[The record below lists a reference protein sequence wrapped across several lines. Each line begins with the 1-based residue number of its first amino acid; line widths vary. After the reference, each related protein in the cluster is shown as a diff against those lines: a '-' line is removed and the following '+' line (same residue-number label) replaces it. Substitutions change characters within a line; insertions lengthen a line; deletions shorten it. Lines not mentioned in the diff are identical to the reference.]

1 MWALGRVLKWSILAQ
16 GRERLSLG
24 WSPGWGVL
32 SHSHCV
38 VSLWSAVD
46 HVVLEKTVREGSEK
60 GKRASSYH
68 ESGSLSAGP
77 GERF

>member
-16 GRERLSLG
+16 GGERLSLG
-24 WSPGWGVL
+24 WSPGGGVL
-32 SHSHCV
+32 GHCHCV

-46 HVVLEKTVREGSEK
+46 HGVLGTMVREGSEK
-60 GKRASSYH
+60 GKGSSSYH
-68 ESGSLSAGP
+68 ESGSLSAGS

>member
-16 GRERLSLG
+16 GGERLSLG

-32 SHSHCV
+32 SHCHCV

-46 HVVLEKTVREGSEK
+46 HVVLGKMVREGSEK
-60 GKRASSYH
+60 GKGSSSYH
-68 ESGSLSAGP
+68 ESGSLSAGS